1 MSGFCSHSRRY
12 TSIYRTYTSIYRT
25 NTIIYRIASAPN
37 VKGSVFLRRFWFG
50 DRVLKGRFEP
60 WPFRTTEMRLK
71 SLFRSQTCI
80 FVTKTS
86 NFRRLSILLFLFEGS
101 RILKDWNPA
110 HSQTTKRFFFISVM
124 PTENV
129 RRGFKGIVTGD
140 FSHLFSYNTVY

>member
-12 TSIYRTYTSIYRT
+12 TSIYRTYTSIYR
-25 NTIIYRIASAPN
+25 IASAPN
-37 VKGSVFLRRFWFG
+37 VKGSVFLRRFRFG

-86 NFRRLSILLFLFEGS
+86 NFRRLSILQILS
-101 RILKDWNPA
+101 RGESNPKRLKSSALPNN
-110 HSQTTKRFFFISVM
+110 KKIFFISVM